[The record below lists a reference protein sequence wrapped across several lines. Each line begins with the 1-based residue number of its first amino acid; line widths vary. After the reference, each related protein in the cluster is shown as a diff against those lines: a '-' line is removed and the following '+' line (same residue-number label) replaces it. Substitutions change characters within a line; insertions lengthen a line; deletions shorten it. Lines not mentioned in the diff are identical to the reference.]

1 MRNIVL
7 KNYFFCLVSVISL
20 MSWPQPSYGQTEK
33 YRDPFEPWFP
43 KLEDAKKDRAV
54 NPSAGEAGLVSN
66 NHPPL
71 PNLTVTGIFLAKDS
85 PSAIVNGRIYREG
98 DVLREESKAK
108 IYKIGKKKIT
118 ILYWGDLYEIN
129 IKEKEV
135 KNTGV
140 K

>member
-1 MRNIVL
+1 MIW
-7 KNYFFCLVSVISL
+7 S
-20 MSWPQPSYGQTEK
+20 QPCYGQTEK
-33 YRDPFEPWFP
+33 YRDPFEPCFP
-43 KLEDAKKDRAV
+43 KLEEGKKDRDI
-54 NPSAGEAGLVSN
+54 NQSAGKVGLAGQDK
-66 NHPPL
+66 PL

-85 PSAIVNGRIYREG
+85 TFAIINGRIYREG

-108 IYKIGKKKIT
+108 IYKIEKKKIT
-118 ILYWGDLYEIN
+118 ILYGGDLYEIN